1 MNRKE
6 EILAEAHNVAKKA
19 YISVGTLPKSSLVTV
34 GCDMAEW
41 ADQTMINKA
50 CKWLDENCR
59 RYILTAK
66 DISDFK
72 KAMEE

>member
-6 EILAEAHNVAKKA
+6 EIEQAALRHSDVYENMQSFYK
-19 YISVGTLPKSSLVTV
+19 G
-34 GCDMAEW
+34 GEW
-41 ADQTMINKA
+41 ADQTMIKKA